1 MGVRVE
7 ARICSNCGGQVSAED
22 SACRHCGTLFQTV
35 IGPKG
40 SLPNAMFRAFLVAWS
55 LTLPALCVWLTLT
68 TPNGWGGFLA
78 WLTNQ
83 SYFVPWLTV
92 LITLAVLTWATEER
106 R

>member
-1 MGVRVE
+1 MSVE
-7 ARICSNCGGQVSAED
+7 GLICSSCGGAVSASD

-35 IGPKG
+35 IRPKG

-55 LTLPALCVWLTLT
+55 LSLPVLCLWLTLT
-68 TPNGWGGFLA
+68 APNHWGAVLA

-83 SYFVPWLTV
+83 FYFVPWITV